1 MITSSRMFKT
11 VATVICTFILTA
23 SSFANSWWAKPYQGT
38 RRDIVTLI
46 ITGNVDIPR
55 ILADVIQFN
64 TKQPYVLLPAKHQT
78 KLFFCAARGRE
89 SLELREAD
97 LTRFINFL
105 NPEQIIV
112 LGTPSFIGEK
122 FAHAIP
128 KTQTVIYF
136 YNSDWAKVARS
147 ISVFLN
153 KPNIYHDFVRLQ
165 AQYTAGKLYKPTP
178 ARKVEATVIEK
189 DTQVFFEPSA
199 TGGATPAAP
208 ATVEETTAADTPA
221 ADTPATE
228 PNVKMP
234 EKAPVLIEAK

>member
-1 MITSSRMFKT
+1 MITSSSMLKT

-64 TKQPYVLLPAKHQT
+64 TKQPYILLPAKHQT

-105 NPEQIIV
+105 NPEQIVV

-136 YNSDWAKVARS
+136 YNNDWAKVARS
-147 ISVFLN
+147 IGVFLN

-165 AQYTAGKLYKPTP
+165 AQYTAGKLYKPTQ
-178 ARKVEATVIEK
+178 ARKIEATVIEK
-189 DTQVFFEPSA
+189 DTQVFFEPSTSGA
-199 TGGATPAAP
+199 AATPAAP
-208 ATVEETTAADTPA
+208 ASVEDATAADTPA
-221 ADTPATE
+221 TAE
-228 PNVKMP
+228 PDVKMP